1 MKEEVAMASSFTVK
15 GPANESLCDLE
26 VACDAYLCRLFPEWK
41 RTDRTYMFP
50 PVFPFRYIA
59 PTGEASGSV
68 PLSKSEEVDVK
79 GDDAELRIFRALDKF
94 GREDNQPM
102 FVLTKFEFKEFT
114 KQVLLGKL
122 PAENVDSLFASLSIT
137 DLSREID
144 FLVVHKRAGV
154 VLIEV
159 KATEK
164 FKSNRYLDA
173 KKQLEVAEKFIR
185 ALLNTMGITLPVYKV
200 IAMPNMAYPGRDA
213 ADYIDLRKQHLV
225 LGDKD
230 SDDVRPFA
238 PLVEGTFL

>member
-1 MKEEVAMASSFTVK
+1 MALGTSYTITIVKEEVAMASSFIVE

-26 VACDAYLCRLFPEWK
+26 VACDAYLCRLFPDWK

-50 PVFPFRYIA
+50 PAFPFRYIA
-59 PTGEASGSV
+59 PTGKASGAV

-79 GDDAELRIFRALDKF
+79 GDEAELRIFRALDKF

-122 PAENVDSLFASLSIT
+122 PDETVDSLFGSLSIT

-144 FLVVHKRAGV
+144 FLVVHRRAGV

-173 KKQLEVAEKFIR
+173 KKQLDVAEKFIR
-185 ALLNTMGITLPVYKV
+185 ALLKAMGITLPV
-200 IAMPNMAYPGRDA
+200 
-213 ADYIDLRKQHLV
+213 
-225 LGDKD
+225 
-230 SDDVRPFA
+230 
-238 PLVEGTFL
+238 